1 MIRQYESRINYLEHK
16 MIRMKEEKCRDEM
29 LIENMARKIRAYEKE
44 KSKGSSFIYFARK
57 KKDQNKKPVSNLS
70 GVKLS
75 FTTFDFRNHSSFFDR
90 GAY

>member
-1 MIRQYESRINYLEHK
+1 MIRQYESRINHLEHK

-44 KSKGSSFIYFARK
+44 KSQGSSFIYFARK
-57 KKDQNKKPVSNLS
+57 KKDQNKKP
-70 GVKLS
+70 GIKLS
-75 FTTFDFRNHSSFFDR
+75 STTFDFRNHSSFFDR